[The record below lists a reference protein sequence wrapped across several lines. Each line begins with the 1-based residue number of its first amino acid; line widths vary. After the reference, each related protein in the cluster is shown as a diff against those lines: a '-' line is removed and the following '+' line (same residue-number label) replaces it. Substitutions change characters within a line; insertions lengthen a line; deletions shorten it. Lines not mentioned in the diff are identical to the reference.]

1 MKMPKKGELQQIA
14 LSQLPDINFTDFM
27 KLDKDYTY
35 EPYLFLVN
43 DATLPSHNLLR
54 IRKNLL

>member
-1 MKMPKKGELQQIA
+1 MPKKGELQQIA

-27 KLDKDYTY
+27 KLGKDYTY